1 MAFNSSLADFI
12 CSFSL
17 FLVLFVRA
25 FFSSSLALFI
35 SSFSSPCLVFRFSI
49 AVIFKG
55 TLPIFWLAAPF
66 CGAVFKVEFCAVL
79 SAFFGVLPYSIQTPF
94 VAKSSVLEFCVFGAV
109 FGAVC
114 VLEFGAVLEF
124 CVFGAVFGSVLEF
137 EPSLFAIFFA
147 ALFAIL
153 SLTHTKDGW
162 TTAPIP
168 APSPTPFAKSL
179 RFSL

>member
-1 MAFNSSLADFI
+1 MVFNSSLADFI

-35 SSFSSPCLVFRFSI
+35 SSFSSFCLVFRFSI

-55 TLPIFWLAAPF
+55 TSRVFGSALFS
-66 CGAVFKVEFCAVL
+66 GAEFGC
-79 SAFFGVLPYSIQTPF
+79 VLPYSIQTPF
-94 VAKSSVLEFCVFGAV
+94 VARSSA
-109 FGAVC
+109 
-114 VLEFGAVLEF
+114 LEFGAVLEF
-124 CVFGAVFGSVLEF
+124 CVFGAEFCVFGSVLVF

-147 ALFAIL
+147 PRFAIL

-162 TTAPIP
+162 ATAPIP